1 MEMIRSVNR
10 PNRKGFTLVEVV
22 IAIMIGTVGLLALS
36 GILVKIT
43 VSNTRATDISIATA
57 LARQKIEQI
66 KLTDYNYVVDE
77 DEENLDANGN
87 VVTGGKYTRE
97 TRVTADAAAFNTKT
111 VDVTVYFSP
120 SKEDPIKKAIV
131 STVIYP

>member
-1 MEMIRSVNR
+1 MEMIRPVNR
-10 PNRKGFTLVEVV
+10 PDRKGFTLVEVV
-22 IAIMIGTVGLLALS
+22 VAIMIGTIGLLALS
-36 GILVKIT
+36 GLLIKIT
-43 VSNTRATDISIATA
+43 VSNTRATDITIATA

-77 DEENLDANGN
+77 DENNLDANGN
-87 VVTGGKYTRE
+87 VVTSGKYTRE
-97 TRVTADAAAFNTKT
+97 TRVSPNVAAFNTKT

-120 SKEDPIKKAIV
+120 SKEDPVKKAIV

>member
-1 MEMIRSVNR
+1 MIRPVNR
-10 PNRKGFTLVEVV
+10 PDRKGFTLVEVV
-22 IAIMIGTVGLLALS
+22 VAIMIGTIGLLALS
-36 GILVKIT
+36 GLLIKIT
-43 VSNTRATDISIATA
+43 VSNTRATDITIATA

-66 KLTDYNYVVDE
+66 KLVDYNYVVDE
-77 DEENLDANGN
+77 DENNLDANGN
-87 VVTGGKYTRE
+87 VVTGGGKYTRE
-97 TRVTADAAAFNTKT
+97 TRVTANVAAFNTKT